1 MNDTRIKF
9 KLSALTIAMLA
20 SSSIAYTA
28 NAQAQETEVAGV
40 NTSQVESDKPK
51 GEDDELEIIEVT
63 GFKGSLLK
71 SMAQK
76 RLSGNVSDSIFAEDI
91 GKSTDQN
98 IADALSRVTGVSVQS
113 TDGEGTMVTVRGA
126 NPNQNVISLNGV
138 TLTTADFNQSVDLS
152 AFSSDV
158 LSSINVVKTPS
169 ADHDEGSLGASIQLN
184 TVKPLD
190 ISNNVRRLTL
200 QGRYND
206 FSEEADHKLSGTF
219 SHKFLDET
227 FGILITAVDET
238 SSIRRDQMS
247 INRYDVINGRIARDL
262 EGNIVND
269 VTGLVPN
276 SVEYSL
282 FTNERNRQGLDT
294 TIQYQPTEDT
304 NVVLSLNWA
313 KQDVVDTNHGVNI
326 RANNH
331 LFNYE
336 EGVYN
341 PSSAIPGTDN
351 YPTYT
356 DPQEDWW
363 VIDPQSRTFVKNAN
377 RFGDGGMQRRNGGG
391 TTVNKVA
398 NLNIEQYLT
407 EDLKVEVGLNYSE
420 THLEPTNTVSMN
432 LLNGYGV
439 QSQVKAR
446 ADAYGTP
453 HTGIQPAGYDCTSGV
468 CELIFGDGFV
478 SLMDPESNGD
488 NMGRSAFNPD
498 DIAAQSVN
506 WMGLSEREVKDTQK
520 TAFVD
525 FDYEVDFAGITKL
538 EFGAKWSER
547 DKYVDDQNGQFRT
560 TVDPVVVIRYDA
572 EGNAIG
578 VKGIVSGDGINTISA
593 ANFISDEE
601 FPVDNFMSSFGI
613 SRNNITDGWT
623 LVDDQKLIDM
633 AYGLSGNN
641 LEVNDSATRQ
651 AILENSAAYFK
662 ANFAY
667 LDGKLTGDVGLRYVK
682 TELETFGSSGAKFA
696 STNLNRY
703 FDPFVWKQL
712 RNENLESCNTDN
724 LFDYNGQAL
733 GRENR
738 IDGTGWDRSDPDN
751 PVRIP
756 QDPAGYP
763 CFDWR
768 TTQNASEG
776 GWWWNW
782 RHSDPSTLVNDIFTD
797 DPDAN
802 IDNSLRTFKTR
813 GTNVYDL
820 YLPSLNLNYQVGEDL
835 ITRFAV
841 SKTMSRPPIDS
852 LKPGFQLNEGIWGDP
867 SLTTR
872 GSNITL
878 NNPKLL
884 PQESVNL
891 DLSIEWY
898 FNPSSMVSMAIFNKD
913 MSDFIE
919 QESSVVYV
927 DDLRD
932 KDLTDYDAG
941 QLILSEAQIR
951 EYFAANPTGFTDIG
965 QAACMPARAAV
976 NQVSNDWF
984 YDDSDLINYCAR
996 YDARRQINGVGATI
1010 TGIEL
1015 SYSQV
1020 YDFLPGI
1027 WSGLGTTMNY
1037 TYQESK
1043 SDEQESTLEEGK
1055 ILPEFPQAW
1064 TPKHSYN
1071 ATVFWE
1077 QDGHQIRLAY
1087 RGKSDELVQRF
1098 NREGSV
1104 WQEGRG
1110 TFDLSASYQISSDIR
1125 VSFQAINLTNEEVRR
1140 YYTSR
1145 EHDLGDVDAQG
1156 NPILF
1161 DEGNALEGNA
1171 DTSRTSLLQFSG
1183 RTYRLDLR
1191 VNF

>member
-1 MNDTRIKF
+1 MKF
-9 KLSALTIAMLA
+9 KLSALTLAMLA
-20 SSSIAYTA
+20 SGSVAYA
-28 NAQAQETEVAGV
+28 AENEIQEAEVAGV
-40 NTSQVESDKPK
+40 KTSQVASNDTINEN
-51 GEDDELEIIEVT
+51 DDETEIIEVT

-190 ISNNVRRLTL
+190 ISKDVRRLTL
-200 QGRYND
+200 QGRYNE
-206 FSEEADHKLSGTF
+206 FSEKGDYKLSGTF
-219 SHKFLDET
+219 SHKLLDET
-227 FGILITAVDET
+227 LGILITAVDET

-247 INRYDVINGRIARDL
+247 INEYDVVTGHVARDL
-262 EGNIVND
+262 DGNIIND
-269 VTGLVPN
+269 F
-276 SVEYSL
+276 SVLAAKGIEYSL
-282 FTNERNRQGLDT
+282 FTNERNRQGLDAS
-294 TIQYQPTEDT
+294 IQYLPTDDT
-304 NVVLSLNWA
+304 NIVLNLNWA

-326 RANNH
+326 RPNNH
-331 LFNYE
+331 LPNYE
-336 EGVYN
+336 EGIYN
-341 PSSAIPGTDN
+341 PTSAGGGEDN
-351 YPTYT
+351 YPTYS

-363 VIDPQSRTFVKNAN
+363 VVDTESRNLVKNTN
-377 RFGDGGMQRRNGGG
+377 RFADGGMQRRNGGG

-398 NLNIEQYLT
+398 NLNISQYIT
-407 EDLKVEVGLNYSE
+407 EDFKVEVGLNYSE

-432 LLNGYGV
+432 LLNSYGV

-446 ADAYGTP
+446 ADAFGTP
-453 HTGIQPAGYDCTSGV
+453 HTGIQPAGYDCTSGL
-468 CELIFGDGFV
+468 CEMVFGDGYA
-478 SLMDPESNGD
+478 SLMDPEDNGD

-498 DIAAQSVN
+498 DIAAQAVN
-506 WMGLSEREVKDTQK
+506 WMSLSDREVKDTQK

-525 FDYEVDFAGITKL
+525 FDYDMDFAGITKI

-560 TVDPVVVIRYDA
+560 TVEPVVVVRYDP

-578 VKGIVSGDGINTISA
+578 LKGIVAGDGINTISA
-593 ANFISDEE
+593 ANFISDET
-601 FPVDNFMSSFGI
+601 FPVDNFMSTFGI

-623 LVDDQKLIDM
+623 MVDDQKLIEM
-633 AYGLSGNN
+633 AYGIDGNN
-641 LEVNDSATRQ
+641 IEVDDSRTRQ
-651 AILENSAAYFK
+651 AILENTAAYFK
-662 ANFAY
+662 ANFEY
-667 LDGKLTGDVGLRYVK
+667 LDGKLTGDVGIRYVK
-682 TELETFGSSGAKFA
+682 TELETSGSSGAKFA

-703 FDPFVWKQL
+703 FDPFVWKEL
-712 RNENLESCNTDN
+712 RNPNLESCNTDN
-724 LFDYNGQAL
+724 LYDPNGQAL
-733 GRENR
+733 MRENR
-738 IDGTGWDRSDPDN
+738 IDGIGWDRTTDPEN
-751 PVRIP
+751 PTRIP

-768 TTQNASEG
+768 TTQNASQSG
-776 GWWWNW
+776 AWWNW

-813 GTNVYDL
+813 GTNTYDL
-820 YLPSLNLNYQVGEDL
+820 FLPSLNLNYQMSQDL
-835 ITRFAV
+835 IGRFAV

-867 SLTTR
+867 GLSTR

-884 PQESVNL
+884 PQESINL
-891 DLSIEWY
+891 DLSLEWY
-898 FNPSSMVSMAIFNKD
+898 FNPSSMVSVAIFNKD

-919 QESSVVYV
+919 EESSVVYV

-941 QLILSEAQIR
+941 NLIISEEQIR
-951 EYFAANPTGFTDIG
+951 EYFAVNPTGFTSIG
-965 QAACMPARAAV
+965 NAACAPARAAV

-984 YDDSDLINYCAR
+984 YDDSDLINYCGR
-996 YDARRQINGVGATI
+996 YDARRSINGVGATI

-1043 SDEQESTLEEGK
+1043 TDEQESTIEEGK

-1087 RGKSDELVQRF
+1087 RGKSDELVDRF
-1098 NREGSV
+1098 SNEGSV
-1104 WQEGRG
+1104 WQEGNG
-1110 TFDLSASYQISSDIR
+1110 TLDLSASYQISNDIR
-1125 VSFQAINLTNEEVRR
+1125 VSFQAINVTNEETRR

-1156 NPILF
+1156 NSILF
-1161 DEGNALEGNA
+1161 NEGNALNDDA